1 MSHTVLVI
9 RTYLKL
15 GFLNMLQYR
24 VNFLFEVIG
33 VTTHLITA
41 FLGLAVVF
49 NQTDSLNGWS
59 AFEIVILVGIQTT
72 IGGLLG
78 TVIEPSFQ
86 AFMEHVRQ
94 GTLDFTLVKPADAQT
109 IVSLQRI
116 EGGAI
121 AGIIAGVATMAI
133 GIREQAGAIG
143 LGEAMLFLM
152 TLASGVV
159 IVYCFLLILTTFAFW
174 FVKLDNILVI
184 FGTSFGT
191 AGSWPITIYPGW
203 LRASLTFIVPVAF
216 AVTIPAQ
223 SLTGRLSAGWA
234 IGAVAA
240 AVGFVVASRL
250 FWRFGLR
257 HYTGASA

>member
-1 MSHTVLVI
+1 MSHTFLVM

-24 VNFLFEVIG
+24 ANFVFEVIG
-33 VTTHLITA
+33 VSTHLITA

-49 NQTDSLNGWS
+49 SQTDELNGWN
-59 AFEIVILVGIQTT
+59 AYEIVILVGIQTM

-86 AFMEHVRQ
+86 QFMEHVRQ
-94 GTLDFTLVKPADAQT
+94 GTLDFTLTKPADSQT

-121 AGIIAGVATMAI
+121 AGIIAGIATLTY
-133 GIREQAGAIG
+133 GIREQAASIG
-143 LGEAMLFLM
+143 VVEALLFLL
-152 TLASGVV
+152 TLASGVI

-191 AGSWPITIYPGW
+191 AGSWPVTIYPGW

-234 IGAVAA
+234 IGAIGAA
-240 AVGFVVASRL
+240 IGFIVVSRM

>member
-1 MSHTVLVI
+1 MHTFVVM

-24 VNFLFEVIG
+24 ANFFFEVLG

-41 FLGLAVVF
+41 FLGLAIVF
-49 NQTDSLNGWS
+49 NQTNSLNGWS
-59 AFEIVILVGIQTT
+59 STEIVILVGIQTM

-86 AFMEHVRQ
+86 QFMEHVRQ
-94 GTLDFTLVKPADAQT
+94 GTLDFTLTKPADAQT
-109 IVSLQRI
+109 MVSLQRI
-116 EGGAI
+116 NGGAI
-121 AGIIAGVATMAI
+121 AGIIAGMVTLTYGVTKRAESV
-133 GIREQAGAIG
+133 GVS
-143 LGEAMLFLM
+143 EAVLFLL
-152 TLASGVV
+152 TLTAGVV

-203 LRASLTFIVPVAF
+203 LKASLTFVIPVAF

-223 SLTGRLSAGWA
+223 SLTGRLDTSWVFGTF
-234 IGAVAA
+234 AA
-240 AVGFVVASRL
+240 AIAFIIVSRL
-250 FWRFGLR
+250 FWRFGLK

>member
-1 MSHTVLVI
+1 MHTLVVI

-24 VNFLFEVIG
+24 ANFFFELLG
-33 VTTHLITA
+33 VTTHLATA
-41 FLGLAVVF
+41 FIGLAVVF
-49 NQTDSLNGWS
+49 NQTEHLNGWS
-59 AFEIVILVGIQTT
+59 ASEIVILVGIQTM

-86 AFMEHVRQ
+86 QFMEHVRQ
-94 GTLDFTLVKPADAQT
+94 GTLDFTLTKPADAQT
-109 IVSLQRI
+109 MVSLQRV

-121 AGIIAGVATMAI
+121 AGIIAGVVTLFAGLSRQAEATGI
-133 GIREQAGAIG
+133 GHA
-143 LGEAMLFLM
+143 LLFLL
-152 TLASGVV
+152 TLLSGVI

-184 FGTSFGT
+184 FGTSFGV

-203 LRASLTFIVPVAF
+203 LKAGLTYIVPVAF

-223 SLTGRLSAGWA
+223 SLTGRLTAPWA
-234 IGAVAA
+234 IGTVVAA
-240 AVGFVVASRL
+240 FGFIAVSRL